1 MNVLLFSLHLVAAL
15 LLIARG
21 LHVMETVNLF
31 AAGRT
36 WGDRRDTAAVCLAW
50 LALCVGAFISL
61 LAYVFDLQGLGTAQA
76 WANPLLLTGAAMLL
90 ISETY
95 QTAKP

>member
-1 MNVLLFSLHLVAAL
+1 MNALFFLHLVAAL

-21 LHVMETVNLF
+21 LHVMETANLF
-31 AAGRT
+31 APGRT
-36 WGDRRDTAAVCLAW
+36 WAYRRDTATVCLAW

-61 LAYVFDLQGLGTAQA
+61 LAYVFDMQGLGAAQA
-76 WANPLLLTGAAMLL
+76 WANPLLITGSAVLL

-95 QTAKP
+95 RTAKP